1 MSIVRLN
8 EDYKERAIAVF
19 GKTKDYISH
28 FKDINGLF
36 NAGLTDNGTKA
47 AGWIFPKTKL
57 EQVRELVRKINNGSI
72 YPSPPSEETKT
83 YEKTSRE
90 TTTQKVSDKNVVISK
105 EEFAYIMNKLTKLE
119 NEVND
124 LKKKV
129 FPSEN
134 KIESLVKKQPQQV
147 QKKLEIKEE
156 SEDDYDDE
164 DDDEEEEEE
173 VPKSKGPSLLRRK

>member
-19 GKTKDYISH
+19 GKTKDYIDH
-28 FKDINGLF
+28 FKEMKGLF
-36 NAGLTDNGTKA
+36 NASLTDNGSKA

-57 EQVRELVRKINNGSI
+57 EQVRELVKKINNGSI
-72 YPSPPSEETKT
+72 YPSPPSEEAKT
-83 YEKTSRE
+83 YEKPSRE
-90 TTTQKVSDKNVVISK
+90 TNTQKVSDKNVVISK

-129 FPSEN
+129 FPSDN
-134 KIESLVKKQPQQV
+134 KIESLITKKV
-147 QKKLEIKEE
+147 TKKPEIKEE
-156 SEDDYDDE
+156 SEDDNEEEDD
-164 DDDEEEEEE
+164 DDDEEEEEI
-173 VPKSKGPSLLRRK
+173 PKPSKGPSLLRRK